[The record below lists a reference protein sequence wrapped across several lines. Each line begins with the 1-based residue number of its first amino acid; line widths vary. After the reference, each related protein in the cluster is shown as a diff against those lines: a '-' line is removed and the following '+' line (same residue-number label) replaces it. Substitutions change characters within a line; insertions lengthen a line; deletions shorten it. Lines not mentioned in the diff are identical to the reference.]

1 MKIRVFIIVVCL
13 LVILAVFV
21 PYISVFFSRP
31 LSQNPSDWG
40 SFGSYLSGT
49 LGTMLTICS
58 IAALF
63 LVSKYQ
69 NELSIRQVQN
79 EIEVLR
85 NQTNIERE
93 LKLFNDIYQ
102 KIMNIQALEMSSE
115 LIFQDFKLI
124 PYLQLTNPSIGKAQV
139 INKGELV
146 ILQFDSGKIMEL
158 PKSTSFI
165 GLLNTYISIL
175 NHDEIKSQIKKP
187 ENGMYSFLNHILPN
201 IQTLSAQIT
210 LLTISA
216 DRLTSLGFN
225 SSLLRSK
232 FTDISSI
239 ATILRDIGILQ
250 IEVYQL
256 SSLYWSIP
264 EHTARVFYPPADIKQ
279 RLFDFAKQQF
289 VEDDLG
295 TIEQWKLDLNFIE
308 GVTGVGIVEYKLE
321 NDDICYSYRAD
332 KNSLTKKTNHN

>member
-115 LIFQDFKLI
+115 
-124 PYLQLTNPSIGKAQV
+124 
-139 INKGELV
+139 
-146 ILQFDSGKIMEL
+146 
-158 PKSTSFI
+158 
-165 GLLNTYISIL
+165 
-175 NHDEIKSQIKKP
+175 
-187 ENGMYSFLNHILPN
+187 
-201 IQTLSAQIT
+201 
-210 LLTISA
+210 
-216 DRLTSLGFN
+216 
-225 SSLLRSK
+225 
-232 FTDISSI
+232 
-239 ATILRDIGILQ
+239 
-250 IEVYQL
+250 
-256 SSLYWSIP
+256 
-264 EHTARVFYPPADIKQ
+264 
-279 RLFDFAKQQF
+279 
-289 VEDDLG
+289 
-295 TIEQWKLDLNFIE
+295 
-308 GVTGVGIVEYKLE
+308 
-321 NDDICYSYRAD
+321 
-332 KNSLTKKTNHN
+332 